1 MLKSY
6 LLISLRNIRGNKGSS
21 VLNILCLTLGM
32 ATCLFIF
39 NYVRFEYSYD
49 SFHEKAKQIHRI
61 ETDTY
66 FRQEIVKTNAFT
78 KFGAAADLKN
88 TFSEID
94 NTARLI
100 PFSENSS
107 AFLLSRD
114 IDSTKR
120 TTFVD
125 KAYYSE
131 SSFFDIFSLEWLEK
145 DEDESLLNENG
156 LVVSTTTAERLFP
169 KLIQNGKSILGQKVN
184 IRISSQ
190 NEETWTIQ
198 GVFEPLPKNSHLTFG
213 ALFSLS
219 GKDFLLN
226 SNSQEN
232 TYTYALVND
241 DYDRQLFKERLVDR
255 DSLSELS
262 YKQLDYL
269 SLRPL
274 REIHTSTNV
283 SNDPGQSAK
292 PTFILFLIVM
302 GSIIL
307 ILAATNYIN
316 SSIINSIERSKEV
329 GIRKLLGV
337 RPIQLIFNILVESG
351 FINLISGLLAL
362 GVFLFGVR
370 SVDVFTTI
378 DYPNV
383 LNANVMVASGLS
395 LVVIIIIAAILSGYF
410 PARLLI
416 NLKPIEAMRGKN
428 QVVNSK
434 QSSKGSGIMRILL
447 VFQITVSIIF
457 VSGLFIVQK
466 QLNYVKD
473 KENKSFRMNLTAKFP
488 GLTGANDDYARQI
501 QGFISALIK
510 DDKIESAD
518 ISNLYNGQIKMRQA
532 IKPLYQV
539 GGDTTALVAK
549 FDLFVIDY
557 QYFDGLKEQF
567 LAGTNFNRRFGYDY
581 NSVIINESALEAMR
595 FASPDSA
602 LSKFIRPYNGP
613 LKIKG
618 IIKNDSTNDIPK
630 VYVTGLRYP
639 TYFDITIL
647 ARGNSAEKLNTAVT
661 TAQNNLNRQLSGI
674 YFLTRKYDQQ
684 LTMEKNLVKIFFAF
698 TLMAVFIASLGIFG
712 LSSFTALKRAK
723 EISIRK
729 ILGANIQQILYLL
742 VHDFLRLM
750 FIGSAIAIPM
760 VFYAAREWLENYAF
774 RINLH
779 LGITLLP
786 ILIMCLLSIS
796 IIVRQSWSTSIQSPL
811 QSLRS
816 S

>member
-1 MLKSY
+1 
-6 LLISLRNIRGNKGSS
+6 
-21 VLNILCLTLGM
+21 M

-49 SFHEKAKQIHRI
+49 NFNEKAREIHRV

-66 FRQEIVKTNAFT
+66 FRQEVIKTNAFT
-78 KFGAAADLKN
+78 KYGVGQSLEN
-88 TFSEID
+88 SHPEIE
-94 NTARLI
+94 NSARLI

-107 AFLLSRD
+107 AFLLTKDLEGR
-114 IDSTKR
+114 KR
-120 TTFVD
+120 TTFLE

-131 SSFFDIFSLEWLEK
+131 SSFFDIFSVDWVEK
-145 DEDESLLNENG
+145 KANEEMLSENG
-156 LVVSTTTAERLFP
+156 LVVSTTTAQSLFP
-169 KLIQNGKSILGQKVN
+169 KLIQNGQSILGKKVN

-190 NEETWTIQ
+190 NEETWIIQ
-198 GVFEPLPKNSHLTFG
+198 GVFKPLPKNSHLTFG

-219 GKDFLLN
+219 AKDFLLN
-226 SNSQEN
+226 SASQEN
-232 TYTYALVND
+232 TYTYALVNN
-241 DYDRQLFKERLVDR
+241 DYDRKLFKEKLIDR
-255 DSLSELS
+255 DLLSEFS
-262 YKQLDYL
+262 YKELDFL
-269 SLRPL
+269 SFRPL
-274 REIHTSTNV
+274 RDIHTSTNV

-337 RPIQLIFNILVESG
+337 RPVQLIFNILVESG

-370 SVDVFTTI
+370 SVDLFTSI

-383 LNANVMVASGLS
+383 LNTHVMLASVLS
-395 LVVIIIIAAILSGYF
+395 LIVIIIIAALLSGYF

-416 NLKPIEAMRGKN
+416 SLKPIEAMRGKN

-434 QSSKGSGIMRILL
+434 QSSKGSGIMRVLL
-447 VFQITVSIIF
+447 VFQITTSIIF
-457 VSGLFIVQK
+457 VSGLYIVQK

-501 QGFISALIK
+501 QGFISNLIK

-518 ISNLYNGQIKMRQA
+518 ISNLYNGQIKMRQT

-539 GGDTTALVAK
+539 GGDTTALVDK
-549 FDLFVIDY
+549 FDLYVIDH
-557 QYFDGLKEQF
+557 QYFDGANDQF
-567 LAGTNFNRRFGYDY
+567 LSGQNFDRRFGYDY
-581 NSVIINESALEAMR
+581 NGTIVNESALKAMR
-595 FASPDSA
+595 FTNPDSA
-602 LSKFIRPYNGP
+602 INKMVRPYNGP
-613 LKIKG
+613 LKIQG
-618 IIKNDSTNDIPK
+618 VIKNDSINDIPK
-630 VYVTGLRYP
+630 IYVTGLRYP
-639 TYFDITIL
+639 TYFDLTIL
-647 ARGNSAEKLNTAVT
+647 ARGNSAEKLNSSLRA
-661 TAQNNLNRQLSGI
+661 AQNNLNRQLSGI
-674 YFLTRKYDQQ
+674 YFLTRKYDEQ
-684 LTMEKNLVKIFFAF
+684 LVMEKNLVKIFFAF
-698 TLMAVFIASLGIFG
+698 TLMAVLIASLGIFG

-729 ILGANIQQILYLL
+729 ILGADISQILYLL
-742 VHDFLRLM
+742 VYDFLRLM

-760 VFYAAREWLENYAF
+760 VIYAAREWLESYAF

-779 LGITLLP
+779 IGLTLLP
-786 ILIMCLLSIS
+786 VFGMCLLSVG
-796 IIVRQSWSTSIQSPL
+796 IIVKQSWGTSIQSPL
-811 QSLRS
+811 QSLRGS
-816 S
+816 